1 MTRKYRD
8 VHFALRIA
16 TGSIMLLHGLLR
28 IIFINTYIDFV
39 INNFSEIVGTNTI
52 LLVIATLFPFIEFF
66 IGLLIVTNVSL
77 KKSLWSGFLITAI
90 MVGFILVGGLYLRLI
105 YHAFMLVLLFLITD
119 KQNKL
124 KAQRLI

>member
-1 MTRKYRD
+1 
-8 VHFALRIA
+8 
-16 TGSIMLLHGLLR
+16 MLLHGLLR

-39 INNFSEIVGTNTI
+39 LNNFSEIVGTNTI
-52 LLVIATLFPFIEFF
+52 LLVIAALFPFVEFF

-77 KKSLWSGFLITAI
+77 KKSLLSGVLITAI